1 MRGWILNTIGIV
13 LISLIFL
20 LVVIG
25 CFYLITKENTTVFFT
40 ASIVQDKA
48 VNKEEQQLEKTVA
61 FVGDIM
67 LDRGV
72 EYQIKQNNNDF
83 FYPFAKIHEFLNE
96 FDIVF
101 GNLEG
106 PIVENPPYFSDASL
120 KFAFNK
126 ESAAALAKA
135 GFNVLSL
142 ANNHTD
148 NMLWAGIA
156 QTRNF
161 LSKNNISYVGE
172 PYGCVQDFVLE
183 KQGVLFLSF
192 NKTYSNNCASDK
204 IADAVMAVRKENPES
219 FLIVSLHWG
228 LEYQPTNS
236 LEQQELAHKLVDA
249 GADVI
254 IGHHPHVAQNI
265 ELYNNKIIFYSL
277 GNFVFDQY
285 FSKETQEGLVVSLE
299 LYQDKLIYRLY
310 PVLVGKAQPFLM
322 EKAEKKEF
330 LKELSKRSSEELFK
344 EIRLGKI
351 RIEKMSNKSF
361 D

>member
-1 MRGWILNTIGIV
+1 MKVWSLNTIGIV
-13 LISLIFL
+13 LILLIFL
-20 LVVIG
+20 FAVIG
-25 CFYLITKENTTVFFT
+25 CFYLITRENTTVFFT
-40 ASIVQDKA
+40 ASVGGDQTNGSI
-48 VNKEEQQLEKTVA
+48 EQQLEKTVA

-83 FYPFAKIHEFLNE
+83 SYPFNEIKEFLSE

-106 PIVENPPYFSDASL
+106 PIVETPPSFPDTSL
-120 KFAFNK
+120 QFAFNK
-126 ESAAALAKA
+126 ETAPSLKKA

-148 NMLWAGIA
+148 NMLWAGIL

-161 LSKNNISYVGE
+161 LSENNIDYVGE
-172 PYGCVQDFVLE
+172 PYGCTQDFVLE

-192 NKTYSNNCASDK
+192 NKTYPNNCPADK
-204 IADAVMAVRKENPES
+204 IADAVEQVREKNPSS

-228 LEYQPTNS
+228 DEYQPSHSTA
-236 LEQQELAHKLVDA
+236 QQELAHKLVDV

-254 IGHHPHVAQNI
+254 MGHHPHVVQDI
-265 ELYNNKIIFYSL
+265 ELYNNKVIFYSL
-277 GNFVFDQY
+277 GNFIFDQY

-299 LYQDKLIYRLY
+299 IYQDKLVYRLF
-310 PVLVGKAQPFLM
+310 PVSVGKGQPFLM

-330 LKELSKRSSEELFK
+330 LTELSKRSSEELFK
-344 EIRLGKI
+344 KIRLGKI
-351 RIEKMSNKSF
+351 SIDRR
-361 D
+361 

>member
-1 MRGWILNTIGIV
+1 MRVWSLNTIGIV

-20 LVVIG
+20 FAVIG
-25 CFYLITKENTTVFFT
+25 CFYLITRENTTVFFT
-40 ASIVQDKA
+40 ASVGGDKTNSSEA
-48 VNKEEQQLEKTVA
+48 QQLEKTVA

-72 EYQIKQNNNDF
+72 ESQIQQNNNDF
-83 FYPFAKIHEFLNE
+83 FYPFDKMHEFFSE

-106 PIVENPPYFSDASL
+106 PIVENTPFFSDNSL
-120 KFAFNK
+120 QFAFNQ
-126 ESAAALAKA
+126 EAAPSLKKA

-148 NMLWAGIA
+148 NMLWSGIF

-161 LSKNNISYVGE
+161 LSENDVSYVGE
-172 PYGCVQDFVLE
+172 PYGCTQDFILE
-183 KQGVLFLSF
+183 KQGILFLAF
-192 NKTYSNNCASDK
+192 NKTYPNNCSSDK
-204 IADAVMAVRKENPES
+204 IVDAVEEVREKNPNS

-228 LEYQPTNS
+228 DEYQLSHSTA
-236 LEQQELAHKLVDA
+236 QQELAHKLVDT

-254 IGHHPHVAQNI
+254 MGHHPHVVQDI
-265 ELYNNKIIFYSL
+265 ELYNNRIIFYSL

-299 LYQDKLIYRLY
+299 IYQDKLVYRLF
-310 PVLVGKAQPFLM
+310 PVHAGKSQPFLM
-322 EKAEKKEF
+322 EKEEKKEF
-330 LKELSKRSSEELFK
+330 LEELSKRSSEELFK
-344 EIRLGKI
+344 KIRLGKI
-351 RIEKMSNKSF
+351 RIDRMSNKSF